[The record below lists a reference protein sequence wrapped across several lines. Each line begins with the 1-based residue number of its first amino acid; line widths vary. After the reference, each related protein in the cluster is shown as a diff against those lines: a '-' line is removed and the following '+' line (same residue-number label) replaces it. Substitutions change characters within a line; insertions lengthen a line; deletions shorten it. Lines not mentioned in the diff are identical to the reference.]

1 MRPKWRPQ
9 QYSSRN
15 EKSRL
20 HEAAA
25 QQPRE
30 RKRNDGKRGWRQK
43 QMMTMSRTLL
53 LLLAVCVYN
62 LYTTPRAPGIV
73 YLYLEKWQMT
83 PGGENPALSLSSGI
97 NIEEQCQEHTSSGA
111 TNWDSS
117 FGLFP
122 CTFDDFSICESSCLD
137 PADDKRRRLLQRCA
151 PKNVLIDCRARLS
164 SSFETDEPMGTRQ
177 SIGEGLYNLSP
188 VFSNHFNNK
197 ANLYNM

>member
-1 MRPKWRPQ
+1 
-9 QYSSRN
+9 
-15 EKSRL
+15 
-20 HEAAA
+20 
-25 QQPRE
+25 
-30 RKRNDGKRGWRQK
+30 
-43 QMMTMSRTLL
+43 MSRTL

-151 PKNVLIDCRARLS
+151 LKSLLIDCRARLS
-164 SSFETDEPMGTRQ
+164 SSLRPTSRRAPANQSARASITSLPCSPTISITKRIYIIYKTRPKRDERMCST
-177 SIGEGLYNLSP
+177 
-188 VFSNHFNNK
+188 
-197 ANLYNM
+197 A